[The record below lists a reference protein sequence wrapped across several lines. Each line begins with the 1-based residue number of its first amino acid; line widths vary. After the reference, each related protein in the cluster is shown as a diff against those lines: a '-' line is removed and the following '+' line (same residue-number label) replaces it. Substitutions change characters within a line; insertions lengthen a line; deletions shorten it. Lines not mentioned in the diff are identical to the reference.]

1 MTPKQILQVIET
13 EGLKE
18 MSGTSPLA
26 CLNAMLHS
34 NSRSCDGLFYKLPGR
49 ISLFTLKKA
58 AAQWSRTLAGPEG
71 EELDDAESSGSNEAA
86 STVSGDNDVSLDETS
101 SNASC
106 STESQSKTSLALRES
121 TRTASQVS
129 KQKKKT
135 GMMLPRVV
143 LTPLKVNGAHM
154 EPSSGKWKFLFPLE
168 LHTHVAPPAPASVRS
183 QMFPVAAITD
193 LILAQKQP

>member
-1 MTPKQILQVIET
+1 MKELKQRRKKERTWAEAARLVLENYSDGPMTPKQILQVIET

-86 STVSGDNDVSLDETS
+86 STVSGDNDGYG
-101 SNASC
+101 NI
-106 STESQSKTSLALRES
+106 R
-121 TRTASQVS
+121 
-129 KQKKKT
+129 
-135 GMMLPRVV
+135 
-143 LTPLKVNGAHM
+143 
-154 EPSSGKWKFLFPLE
+154 
-168 LHTHVAPPAPASVRS
+168 APP
-183 QMFPVAAITD
+183 VA
-193 LILAQKQP
+193 